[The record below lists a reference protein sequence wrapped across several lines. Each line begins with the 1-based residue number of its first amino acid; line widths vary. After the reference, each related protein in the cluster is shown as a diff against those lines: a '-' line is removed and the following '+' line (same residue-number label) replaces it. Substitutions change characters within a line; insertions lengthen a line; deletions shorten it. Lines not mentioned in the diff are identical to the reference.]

1 MRQIFLLLFVCI
13 MFQTTSFGQ
22 HGVTVM
28 KSPGNSDLISI
39 YFSSYEYNNWPPS
52 YLSKSKI
59 RQITLLRYTPGQKK
73 EKKPE
78 SKVVTEYDSI
88 GNEIM
93 RQVWYKGKPS
103 STHRTQTS
111 TTDHGVMS
119 ISEWRGKNN
128 KFMRKALVTWDSVA
142 RKSSYSYQYK
152 ENGPFLLSNETEY
165 TPFKRLS
172 KQLSYNKK
180 GQLKTSWIYTYHES
194 SPEELK
200 RIEKYNGKG
209 KSVSVQEFACT
220 SPGMGP
226 LVSLAKNFIQ
236 DCKRTD
242 KDPMGNRIEI
252 EEIQQGKK
260 RIILTSKFNQNNRLI
275 EVEMKDG
282 KNNIIKTGRNEYNAA
297 GQLILAQLFVK
308 GKKQAALEKR
318 YFYDGKVLQRVVF
331 SEKGKEKA
339 VSEYRFD
346 YF

>member
-1 MRQIFLLLFVCI
+1 MKQFFLLLIVCI
-13 MFQTTSFGQ
+13 RLQTNSFAQ
-22 HGVTVM
+22 YGVTVI
-28 KSPGNSDLISI
+28 KHPRSNDLISI
-39 YFSSYEYNNWPPS
+39 YFSPFEYNNWPSS
-52 YLSKSKI
+52 YVSSSKI
-59 RQITLLRYTPGQKK
+59 RQVTLLRNISGQK
-73 EKKPE
+73 EGRAPQ
-78 SKVVTEYDSI
+78 SKVVTEYDTA

-93 RQVWYKGKPS
+93 RQFWHKGNTTSKHS
-103 STHRTQTS
+103 TQTS
-111 TTDHGVMS
+111 TIDHGVMS

-142 RKSSYSYQYK
+142 LKSTYSYQYT
-152 ENGPFLLSNETEY
+152 ENGPFVLSNETEY

-172 KQLSYNKK
+172 KQSSYSKK
-180 GQLKTSWIYTYHES
+180 GELKTHWIYTYHES

-209 KSVSVQEFACT
+209 KSVSVQEFGCT
-220 SPGMGP
+220 SPTA
-226 LVSLAKNFIQ
+226 VASLAKNFIQ

-260 RIILTSKFNQNNRLI
+260 RIIVTSKFNQNNRLI

-318 YFYDGKVLQRVVF
+318 YFYDGKLLQRVVLY
-331 SEKGKEKA
+331 EKGKEKA
-339 VSEYRFD
+339 VTEYRFD

>member
-13 MFQTTSFGQ
+13 LTQTPSLAQ

-28 KSPGNSDLISI
+28 KSPGNSNLISI
-39 YFSSYEYNNWPPS
+39 YFSSFEYNNWFAPYVS
-52 YLSKSKI
+52 SSKI
-59 RQITLLRYTPGQKK
+59 RQITLSRNTCGQKK
-73 EKKPE
+73 GSEPQ

-128 KFMRKALVTWDSVA
+128 KFMRAALVTWDSVA
-142 RKSSYSYQYK
+142 RKSSYSYQYQ

-180 GQLKTSWIYTYHES
+180 GQLTAFWIYTYYES
-194 SPEELK
+194 SQEELK

-209 KSVSVQEFACT
+209 KSVSVQEFGCT
-220 SPGMGP
+220 SPGP
-226 LVSLAKNFIQ
+226 VASLAKNFIQ

-282 KNNIIKTGRNEYNAA
+282 RNNIIKTGRNEYNTA

-318 YFYDGKVLQRVVF
+318 YFYDGKLLQRVVF

-339 VSEYRFD
+339 VTEYRFD

>member
-1 MRQIFLLLFVCI
+1 MRQISLLLFVCI
-13 MFQTTSFGQ
+13 LTQTPSLAQ

-52 YLSKSKI
+52 YLSNSKI
-59 RQITLLRYTPGQKK
+59 RQVTVIRNTSGQKK
-73 EKKPE
+73 RSEPQ
-78 SKVVTEYDSI
+78 SKVVTEYDST

-93 RQVWYKGKPS
+93 RQIWYKGKPS
-103 STHRTQTS
+103 RTHRTQTS
-111 TTDHGVMS
+111 TTGHGVMS
-119 ISEWRGKNN
+119 ISEWRGNNN
-128 KFMRKALVTWDSVA
+128 KFMRAALVTWDSVA
-142 RKSSYSYQYK
+142 RKSSYSYQYQ

-180 GQLKTSWIYTYHES
+180 GQLTAFWIYTYHES
-194 SPEELK
+194 SQEELK

-209 KSVSVQEFACT
+209 KSVSEQEFGCT
-220 SPGMGP
+220 SPGP
-226 LVSLAKNFIQ
+226 VASLAKNFIQ

-260 RIILTSKFNQNNRLI
+260 RIILTSKFNQNNRLV
-275 EVEMKDG
+275 EVEMKDE

-308 GKKQAALEKR
+308 GKKQAAFEKR
-318 YFYDGKVLQRVVF
+318 YFYDGKLLQRVVF

-339 VSEYRFD
+339 VTEYRFD

>member
-13 MFQTTSFGQ
+13 LFQTTSYGQ

-28 KSPGNSDLISI
+28 KLPGNSDLIDI
-39 YFSSYEYNNWPPS
+39 YFSSFEYNTWSPS
-52 YLSKSKI
+52 YLSDSKI
-59 RQITLLRYTPGQKK
+59 RQITLLRYTRGQKK
-73 EKKPE
+73 ESTPQ
-78 SKVVTEYDSI
+78 SKVVTEYDTL
-88 GNEIM
+88 GNDKM
-93 RQVWYKGKPS
+93 RQIWYKGKPS
-103 STHRTQTS
+103 NTHRTQKS
-111 TTDHGVMS
+111 FIDNGVMS

-128 KFMRKALVTWDSVA
+128 KFIRKALVTWDSVA
-142 RKSSYSYQYK
+142 RKSTYSYQYK

-180 GQLKTSWIYTYHES
+180 GQLTALWIYTYHES
-194 SPEELK
+194 SKEELK

-209 KSVSVQEFACT
+209 KTVAMQEFGCT
-220 SPGMGP
+220 SPDP
-226 LVSLAKNFIQ
+226 VASLAKNFIQ

-260 RIILTSKFNQNNRLI
+260 RIIVTSKFNQNNRLI

-282 KNNIIKTGRNEYNAA
+282 RNNIIKTGRNEYNAA

-318 YFYDGKVLQRVVF
+318 YFYEVKLLHRVVF

-339 VSEYRFD
+339 VTEYRFD

>member
-1 MRQIFLLLFVCI
+1 MRQIFLLLI
-13 MFQTTSFGQ
+13 IYIKLQTNLFAQ
-22 HGVTVM
+22 YGVTVM
-28 KSPGNSDLISI
+28 KHPRSSDIISI
-39 YFSSYEYNNWPPS
+39 YFSPFEYNNWPSS
-52 YLSKSKI
+52 YVSSSKI
-59 RQITLLRYTPGQKK
+59 SQVTLLRYMSGQKERSVPK
-73 EKKPE
+73 
-78 SKVVTEYDSI
+78 SKVVNEYDTA

-93 RQVWYKGKPS
+93 RQYWHKGKPS
-103 STHRTQTS
+103 SSHRTQTS
-111 TTDHGVMS
+111 SIDHGVMS
-119 ISEWRGKNN
+119 ISEWRGNNN
-128 KFMRKALVTWDSVA
+128 KFMRAALVTWDSVA
-142 RKSSYSYQYK
+142 RKSSYSYQYQ
-152 ENGPFLLSNETEY
+152 ENGPFVLSNETEY

-172 KQLSYNKK
+172 KQSSYSKK
-180 GQLKTSWIYTYHES
+180 GELKTRWIYTYHES

-209 KSVSVQEFACT
+209 KSISVQEFGCT
-220 SPGMGP
+220 STSA
-226 LVSLAKNFIQ
+226 VASSAKNFIQ

-318 YFYDGKVLQRVVF
+318 YFYDGKLLQRVVF

-339 VSEYRFD
+339 VTEYRFD

>member
-1 MRQIFLLLFVCI
+1 MKQIFILLFVCI

-22 HGVTVM
+22 HGVMVM

-39 YFSSYEYNNWPPS
+39 YFSSFEYNNWPSS
-52 YLSKSKI
+52 YVSSSKI
-59 RQITLLRYTPGQKK
+59 RQITLLRYSHGQKK
-73 EKKPE
+73 ERMPE

-93 RQVWYKGKPS
+93 RQIWYKGKPS
-103 STHRTQTS
+103 STHRTQKTS
-111 TTDHGVMS
+111 IDHGIMS

-142 RKSSYSYQYK
+142 RKSTYSYQYK

-180 GQLKTSWIYTYHES
+180 GQLTALWIYNYHES
-194 SPEELK
+194 SPEEIK

-209 KSVSVQEFACT
+209 KSVSVQEFGCN
-220 SPGMGP
+220 SPGA
-226 LVSLAKNFIQ
+226 VASLAKNFIQ

-252 EEIQQGKK
+252 EEMQQGKK
-260 RIILTSKFNQNNRLI
+260 RIIVTSKFNQNNRLI

-282 KNNIIKTGRNEYNAA
+282 RNNLIKTGRNEYNAA
-297 GQLILAQLFVK
+297 GQLIVAQLFVK
-308 GKKQAALEKR
+308 GNKQAALEKR
-318 YFYDGKVLQRVVF
+318 YFYEGKLLHRVVF

-339 VSEYRFD
+339 VTEYRFD